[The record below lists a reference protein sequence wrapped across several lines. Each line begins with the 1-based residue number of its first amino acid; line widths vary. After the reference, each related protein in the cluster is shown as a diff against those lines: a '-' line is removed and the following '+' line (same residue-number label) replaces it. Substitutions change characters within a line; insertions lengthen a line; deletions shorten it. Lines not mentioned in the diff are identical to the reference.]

1 MSLILQEKVSFSKY
15 LQLLL
20 YIETIINYSPD
31 FSGYC
36 LLDLAGP
43 IKAFAKTLG
52 QASRPW
58 NFAITLPN
66 ILVENMDFVSTSAAL
81 QIILDLAFPKKN

>member
-1 MSLILQEKVSFSKY
+1 MSLILQEKLSFSKY

-43 IKAFAKTLG
+43 IKTLARTLG
-52 QASRPW
+52 QAGRP
-58 NFAITLPN
+58 
-66 ILVENMDFVSTSAAL
+66 
-81 QIILDLAFPKKN
+81 